1 MSRQIVLDTETTGIH
16 VDQGHRIIEIG
27 CVELINRKVTQAKY
41 HCYLNP
47 QRDIDE
53 GAQAVHGLTASF
65 LADKPLFIDIASEFI
80 DFIRG
85 AELIIHNAPFDVGFI
100 DSELRL
106 TRQDWKPLAEYCR
119 ILDTLSLA
127 RKLHAGMR
135 NNLDALCKR
144 YGIDN
149 THREYHGA
157 LLDAYLLAQV
167 YLSMTEGQ
175 RSLLD
180 ELDRSAQAVSVQH
193 TAQIND
199 ARQKIIIKTTAEEEN
214 LHEEYLQK
222 MLKQGKCLWSG
233 FIKE

>member
-16 VDQGHRIIEIG
+16 VDQGHRVIEIG
-27 CVELINRKVTQAKY
+27 CVELVNRKVTNNKF

-53 GAQAVHGLTASF
+53 GAQAVHGITAAF
-65 LADKPLFIDIASEFI
+65 LADKPLFPEVAAAFIEFVQ
-80 DFIRG
+80 G
-85 AELIIHNAPFDVGFI
+85 AELIIHNAPFDVGFLNK
-100 DSELRL
+100 ELQL
-106 TRQDWKPLAEYCR
+106 CNQHWKPLSDYCR
-119 ILDTLSLA
+119 IFDTLALA
-127 RKLHAGMR
+127 RKQHAGMR

-167 YLSMTEGQ
+167 YLSMSEGQ

-180 ELDRSAQAVSVQH
+180 GLDRSAQAVFQQTSI
-193 TAQIND
+193 QINEK
-199 ARQKIIIKTTAEEEN
+199 RRKIVIKATLEEQQF
-214 LHEEYLQK
+214 HEEYLQK
-222 MLKQGKCLWSG
+222 LQKQGKCLWSERRDG
-233 FIKE
+233 